1 MLFAHPWLLWGLGL
15 VSVPIVIHLLNRRRF
30 QVVRW
35 AAMEFLL
42 QANRKNRR
50 RVRLEHLLILLL
62 RCLAMALI
70 ALAVSRPV
78 ATSGALAGLPGVGD
92 PVERIVLLDD
102 SGSMGH
108 RTGRTTAWERAR
120 QVVKRLVE
128 DLEAEDKGDL
138 LTIVRA
144 SRPDVPDLLQGAA
157 RNERTK
163 AALRALAEAEPA
175 PLALDAPR
183 LIERAVRRVVDDP
196 QGPRQRVV
204 YVVTDLRR
212 RDWVGEGDVLRALGE
227 ALRAAPPDLRVL
239 LVDAGDDETRNL
251 GVTALAPTEKLA
263 MVGVPLELVV
273 RVANRG
279 EAPVFDVPLML
290 EAGESRIP
298 LPPIA
303 RIDAGQEAV
312 ARHRYTFP
320 GPGVH
325 ALSVRLPDDA
335 LPLDDVRHV
344 ALEVRERLRV
354 LIVEGDDAADGPLGG
369 EADLLRLALAPPG
382 DVLTGIEPVV
392 VGAEALREADL
403 SGYDAI
409 VACNLEAW
417 PAERVSD
424 LERFVQRGGGLALFV
439 GDLVDEAAW
448 SRDLYKAG
456 QGLLP
461 CPLGRRVE
469 VERDDEAPQ
478 LDAPPEG
485 DEHPLSHVFQGDRNP
500 FLRRVRARVRL
511 SCRLTEADSTSR
523 VVLRLAEPER
533 TPFIVEKPFG
543 AGRVVLL
550 NTTADLAWSS
560 WPKDP
565 SYIVT
570 TQELVRLLAP
580 AATAGRNLGCG
591 EPLERAINPARTWPR
606 ATVEVPGQEAP
617 TELHAEPRPGSEAL
631 WLSLPETRRA
641 GLYVLRLEPRSGDPV
656 REPFAVNPDPA
667 EGDLARAEGEQVT
680 AALEGLPVRVVKPG
694 AEGDV
699 LTQSDGTRTELW
711 RACLL
716 LLTVALGLEQVL
728 AWRAARHAS
737 TASAGEEVT
746 T

>member
-92 PVERIVLLDD
+92 PVERVVLLDD

-108 RTGRTTAWERAR
+108 RTGRTTAWDRAR

-128 DLEAEDKGDL
+128 DLEREDKGDL

-163 AALRALAEAEPA
+163 AALRALADAEPA
-175 PLALDAPR
+175 PLGLDAPR
-183 LIERAVRRVVDDP
+183 LVERAVRRIVDDP
-196 QGPRQRVV
+196 QGPRQRVI

-227 ALRAAPPDLRVL
+227 ALRKAPPEVRVL

-251 GVTALAPTEKLA
+251 GVTALEPTEKLA
-263 MVGVPLELVV
+263 MVGVPVELVV

-279 EAPVFDVPLML
+279 QAPVFDVPLLL

-298 LPPIA
+298 LPPIE

-320 GPGVH
+320 AAGVH

-354 LIVEGDDAADGPLGG
+354 LLVEGDPSDDGGPLGG

-392 VGAEALREADL
+392 VGADALRETDL
-403 SGYDAI
+403 SGYDAV

-417 PAERVSD
+417 PPERVAD

-448 SRDLYKAG
+448 ARDLYKSG

-461 CPLGRRVE
+461 CALGRRVE
-469 VERDDEAPQ
+469 VEREDEAPQ
-478 LDAPPEG
+478 LDAPEG
-485 DEHPLSHVFQGDRNP
+485 DHPLTQVFTGDRNP

-511 SCRLTEADSTSR
+511 ACRLTEADAASR

-533 TPFIVEKPFG
+533 TPFLVEKPFG
-543 AGRVVLL
+543 AGRVALF

-580 AATAGRNLGCG
+580 AATAGRNLACG

-617 TELHAEPRPGSEAL
+617 TELHAEPRAGSEAL

-641 GLYVLRLEPRSGDPV
+641 GVYVLRLEPRGADPV

-667 EGDLARAEGEQVT
+667 EGDLARADADQVT
-680 AALEGLPVRVVKPG
+680 AALEGLPVRVVEPG

-699 LTQSDGTRTELW
+699 LTQSDGSRTELW

-728 AWRAARHAS
+728 AWRAARHTQVAS
-737 TASAGEEVT
+737 GEEVGA
-746 T
+746 